1 MKGSTEEIADGCSVY
16 ATPKGFG
23 AKPRLG
29 TVKQKLPKGAIVAFP
44 DGTEDRFPDKK
55 LKLAS
60 PARKPPKA
68 LEPLLATTPV
78 RALPPVFFASEL
90 EGTPIVPLHK
100 PERPEKRP
108 AYLEWI
114 RTWPCCNCQAPPRS
128 DPHHQGKHPV
138 GRKVR
143 DTMAV
148 PLCRLCHNA
157 YTDDGCLPD
166 PEGSNSGGQVALR
179 GKEASLEILQRAQLR
194 FLRMAWELMPRE
206 MPMEPLIEVMSR
218 ELAQIED
225 RVMAER
231 LK

>member
-1 MKGSTEEIADGCSVY
+1 MSDDALTEGSAVL

-23 AKPRLG
+23 ARPRLG
-29 TVKQKLPKGAIVAFP
+29 TIRTKLPKGAIVDFP
-44 DGTEDRFPDKK
+44 DGTFARFPDKK
-55 LKLAS
+55 LRA
-60 PARKPPKA
+60 
-68 LEPLLATTPV
+68 ATTPRTPT
-78 RALPPVFFASEL
+78 RALDPLPPKSPGRELPAVFFASEL
-90 EGTPIVPLHK
+90 EGKPVVPLLK

-148 PLCRLCHNA
+148 PLCRLCHDA

-166 PEGSNSGGQVALR
+166 PEGSNSGGKVELQTR
-179 GKEASLEILQRAQLR
+179 EASLEILQRAQLR
-194 FLRMAWELMPRE
+194 FLRMAWELMPSE

-218 ELAQIED
+218 ELGQID
-225 RVMAER
+225 NRVMAER

>member
-1 MKGSTEEIADGCSVY
+1 MSDDALTEGSAVL

-23 AKPRLG
+23 ARPRLG
-29 TVKQKLPKGAIVAFP
+29 KIKEKLPKGAVVIFP

-55 LKLAS
+55 LK
-60 PARKPPKA
+60 PAAAQRTPTKA
-68 LEPLLATTPV
+68 LDPLPLNATG

-90 EGTPIVPLHK
+90 EGRPIVPLVK
-100 PERPEKRP
+100 PERREQRP

-157 YTDDGCLPD
+157 YTDEGYLPD
-166 PEGSNSGGQVALR
+166 PEGSNSGGKVALR
-179 GKEASLEILQRAQLR
+179 SKEASLEILQRAQLR
-194 FLRMAWELMPRE
+194 FLRMAWELMPAE

-218 ELAQIED
+218 ELAQIEN